1 MILCV
6 IMCAG
11 RNKEWVEKVN
21 KERESGAR
29 GRKGEME
36 EKEGKR
42 GGETEGG
49 RGGVNKDGEGTL
61 RLYLKPRLDHEVV
74 WAGGKK
80 VQVVRAR

>member
-21 KERESGAR
+21 KEREIGAR

-42 GGETEGG
+42 GGGKGG
-49 RGGVNKDGEGTL
+49 GGVRMEREHSDCTSSRGWTM
-61 RLYLKPRLDHEVV
+61 R
-74 WAGGKK
+74 
-80 VQVVRAR
+80 